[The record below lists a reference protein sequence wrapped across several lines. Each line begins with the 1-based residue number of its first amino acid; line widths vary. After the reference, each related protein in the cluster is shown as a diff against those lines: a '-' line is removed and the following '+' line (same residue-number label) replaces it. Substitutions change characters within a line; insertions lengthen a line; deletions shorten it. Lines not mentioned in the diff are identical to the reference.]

1 MSSPTIIEPLSSTW
15 WIGMSLSILVSFGI
29 IQIAIRIPPDKR
41 KILMMILGFTLIS
54 IELMQQLYLNHLGLW
69 SLKTSLPIHLCGISG
84 ILAGIMMFRSSHYGF
99 EFLALIGSPGALH
112 ALLTPQLNHGTI
124 PFLIFKYYVSHAGI
138 ILVPLFLAIV
148 LGYRIKRSSWYRVLL
163 FCQVL
168 LIIIG
173 LTNYFIGS
181 NYMYLAEKPLV
192 NNPMVV
198 GEWPWY
204 ILGFEILGLVHI
216 LIFYYGYRKFRPL
229 PY

>member
-69 SLKTSLPIHLCGISG
+69 NLKTSLPIHLCGISG

-138 ILVPLFLAIV
+138 VLVPLFLAVV

-163 FCQVL
+163 LCQVL

-173 LTNYFIGS
+173 LTNYFIGA

>member
-1 MSSPTIIEPLSSTW
+1 MSFPTIIEPLSSTW

-112 ALLTPQLNHGTI
+112 ALLTPQLNHGTT

-138 ILVPLFLAIV
+138 VLVPLFLAVV

-163 FCQVL
+163 LCQVL

>member
-41 KILMMILGFTLIS
+41 KILMMILGFTLII

-138 ILVPLFLAIV
+138 VLVPLFLAVV

-163 FCQVL
+163 LCQVL

-173 LTNYFIGS
+173 LTNYFIGA

>member
-1 MSSPTIIEPLSSTW
+1 MSSPTIFEPLSLTW

-41 KILMMILGFTLIS
+41 NILMMIMGFTLIS

-204 ILGFEILGLVHI
+204 ILGLEILGLVHI
-216 LIFYYGYRKFRPL
+216 LIFYYGYRKFRQL

>member
-1 MSSPTIIEPLSSTW
+1 MSSPTIIEPLSLTW

-41 KILMMILGFTLIS
+41 KTLMMIMGFTLIS
-54 IELMQQLYLNHLGLW
+54 IELMQQFYLNHLGLW

-84 ILAGIMMFRSSHYGF
+84 ILAGIMMLRSNHYGF

-124 PFLIFKYYVSHAGI
+124 PFLVFKYYVSHAGI

-163 FCQVL
+163 LCQVL

-216 LIFYYGYRKFRPL
+216 LIFYYGYRKMRPL

>member
-1 MSSPTIIEPLSSTW
+1 MSSPTTIEPLSLTW

-41 KILMMILGFTLIS
+41 NILMMIMGFTLIS
-54 IELMQQLYLNHLGLW
+54 IELMQQFYLNHLGLW

-84 ILAGIMMFRSSHYGF
+84 ILAGIMMFRSSYYGF

-204 ILGFEILGLVHI
+204 IIGFEILGLVHI
-216 LIFYYGYRKFRPL
+216 LIFYYGYRKMRPL

>member
-1 MSSPTIIEPLSSTW
+1 MSSPTIIEPLSLTW
-15 WIGMSLSILVSFGI
+15 WIGMSLSIMVSFCI

-41 KILMMILGFTLIS
+41 NILMMIMGFTLIS
-54 IELMQQLYLNHLGLW
+54 IELMQQFYLNHLGLW

-138 ILVPLFLAIV
+138 VLVPLFLAVV

-163 FCQVL
+163 LCQVL

>member
-138 ILVPLFLAIV
+138 VLVPLFLAIV

-163 FCQVL
+163 LCQVL

>member
-173 LTNYFIGS
+173 LTNYFFGS

>member
-1 MSSPTIIEPLSSTW
+1 MSSPTIIEPLSLTW
-15 WIGMSLSILVSFGI
+15 WIGMSLSILVSFSI

-41 KILMMILGFTLIS
+41 KILMMIVGFTLIS
-54 IELMQQLYLNHLGLW
+54 IELMQQFYLNHLGLW

-112 ALLTPQLNHGTI
+112 ALFTPQLNHGTI

-163 FCQVL
+163 LCQVL

>member
-1 MSSPTIIEPLSSTW
+1 
-15 WIGMSLSILVSFGI
+15 
-29 IQIAIRIPPDKR
+29 
-41 KILMMILGFTLIS
+41 MMIMGITLIS
-54 IELMQQLYLNHLGLW
+54 IELMQQFYLNHLGLW

-84 ILAGIMMFRSSHYGF
+84 ILAGIMMLRSSHYGF

-124 PFLIFKYYVSHAGI
+124 PFLVFKYYVSHAGI

-163 FCQVL
+163 LCQVL

-216 LIFYYGYRKFRPL
+216 LIFYYGYRKMRPL

>member
-54 IELMQQLYLNHLGLW
+54 IELMQQLYLNHLGIW

-138 ILVPLFLAIV
+138 VLVPLFLAVV

-163 FCQVL
+163 LCQVL

-173 LTNYFIGS
+173 LTNYFIGA

>member
-138 ILVPLFLAIV
+138 VLVPLFLAVV

-163 FCQVL
+163 LCQVL

-173 LTNYFIGS
+173 LTNYFIGA

-216 LIFYYGYRKFRPL
+216 LIFYYGYRKFKPL

>member
-138 ILVPLFLAIV
+138 VLVPLFLAVV

-163 FCQVL
+163 LCQVL

-173 LTNYFIGS
+173 LTNYFIGA

>member
-1 MSSPTIIEPLSSTW
+1 MSSPTIIEPLSLTW

-41 KILMMILGFTLIS
+41 KILMMIMGFTLIS
-54 IELMQQLYLNHLGLW
+54 IELMQQFYLNHLGLW

-163 FCQVL
+163 LCQVL

>member
-1 MSSPTIIEPLSSTW
+1 MSSPTIIEPLSLTW

-84 ILAGIMMFRSSHYGF
+84 ILAGIMMFRTSHYGF

-124 PFLIFKYYVSHAGI
+124 PFLIFKYYVSHTGI
-138 ILVPLFLAIV
+138 ILVPLFLAVV

-163 FCQVL
+163 LCQVL

-173 LTNYFIGS
+173 LTNYFIGA

>member
-29 IQIAIRIPPDKR
+29 IQIAIRIPPDRR
-41 KILMMILGFTLIS
+41 KILMMIMGITLIS
-54 IELMQQLYLNHLGLW
+54 IELMQQFYLNHLGLW

-124 PFLIFKYYVSHAGI
+124 PFLIFKYYVSHVGI
-138 ILVPLFLAIV
+138 ILVPLFLAVV

-163 FCQVL
+163 LCQVL

-173 LTNYFIGS
+173 LTNYFIGA

>member
-54 IELMQQLYLNHLGLW
+54 VELMQQLYLNHLGLW

-138 ILVPLFLAIV
+138 VLVPLFLAVV

-163 FCQVL
+163 LCQVL

-173 LTNYFIGS
+173 LTNYFIGA

>member
-1 MSSPTIIEPLSSTW
+1 MSSPTIIEPLSLTW

-41 KILMMILGFTLIS
+41 KILMMIMGFTLIS
-54 IELMQQLYLNHLGLW
+54 IELMQQFYLNHLGLW

-138 ILVPLFLAIV
+138 VLVPLFLAVV

-163 FCQVL
+163 LCQVL

-173 LTNYFIGS
+173 LTNYFIGA

>member
-163 FCQVL
+163 LCQVL

-216 LIFYYGYRKFRPL
+216 LIFYYGYRKMRPL